1 MTDGKCGLPRG
12 SRKRVVADRLGAAV
26 SSGSSA
32 PFLVEKM
39 RISAINIF
47 CRSGLKSVMPVAAER
62 SLNYEKNRYC
72 DGV

>member
-47 CRSGLKSVMPVAAER
+47 AAAARVCYAGSGGTELE
-62 SLNYEKNRYC
+62 L
-72 DGV
+72 

>member
-39 RISAINIF
+39 RISAIYYF
-47 CRSGLKSVMPVAAER
+47 LPLRAQVCYACSGGPELE
-62 SLNYEKNRYC
+62 L
-72 DGV
+72 

>member
-32 PFLVEKM
+32 PFLVEKT
-39 RISAINIF
+39 RTSAIIILAAWVRG
-47 CRSGLKSVMPVAAER
+47 CYACSGGTEL
-62 SLNYEKNRYC
+62 
-72 DGV
+72 

>member
-39 RISAINIF
+39 RISAIYYF
-47 CRSGLKSVMPVAAER
+47 LPLRLGSVMPAAAER